1 MFCVFLTGWLIL
13 PTCSLRQYY
22 FIKEPLTW
30 NEAQTY
36 CRQKYTDLATMESA
50 TVMNQ
55 LQRLLSSSGHN
66 SGVWFGLYSKIN
78 WKWSDG
84 FTGSGAEYRDW
95 GTNEPQSQINH
106 FCVVKD
112 EKWYIRDCG
121 SVLPFICY
129 NENPQFVPVTK
140 AMNWSDAQKY
150 CRENY
155 VDLATVTNA
164 TKDQQVK
171 LHQPQSQPAW
181 IGLFRDPEL
190 YFSDGSSLSWSYFDH
205 FKFPIG
211 SNTVL
216 CGTTALSRSMI
227 WRLWYCERKKSFLCH
242 GDPGGCFT
250 DHQLF
255 TFMCFMSL
263 KQLQV
268 FLVSFCVSKQS
279 EGSATVMNQ
288 LQRLL
293 SSSGHNSGVWFGLY
307 SKINWKWSDGF
318 TGSGAEYREWSTNEP
333 QFQMDR
339 FCVYVHKH
347 WVSFTCGSE
356 LPFVCYKGKGINIK
370 IIHFNLN

>member
-1 MFCVFLTGWLIL
+1 MFKTGVNWPVNCTKLYFLKFCVFLTGWLIL
-13 PTCSLRQYY
+13 PTCSLHQYY

-50 TVMNQ
+50 TVMSQ

-140 AMNWSDAQKY
+140 AMNWSDAQKH

-205 FKFPIG
+205 FKFPIEPLTW
-211 SNTVL
+211 NEAQT
-216 CGTTALSRSMI
+216 
-227 WRLWYCERKKSFLCH
+227 YCRQKY
-242 GDPGGCFT
+242 T
-250 DHQLF
+250 DLA
-255 TFMCFMSL
+255 TM
-263 KQLQV
+263 
-268 FLVSFCVSKQS
+268 
-279 EGSATVMNQ
+279 ESATVMNQ

-318 TGSGAEYREWSTNEP
+318 TGSGAEYRDWGLNSEKYCLYSTKIKLQHGLNQYFQFRHLLKLCSTNYTEFWEFAFPP
-333 QFQMDR
+333 QSKLF
-339 FCVYVHKH
+339 FY
-347 WVSFTCGSE
+347 
-356 LPFVCYKGKGINIK
+356 
-370 IIHFNLN
+370 